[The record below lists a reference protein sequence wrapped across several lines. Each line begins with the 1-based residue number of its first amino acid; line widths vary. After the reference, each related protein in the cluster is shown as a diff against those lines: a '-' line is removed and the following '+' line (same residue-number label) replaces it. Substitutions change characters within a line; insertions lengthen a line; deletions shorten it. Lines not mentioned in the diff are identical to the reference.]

1 MLFYKK
7 IIIIIIIILFSYLL
21 IRLNNKRKQIFNEY
35 QNNSL
40 SLESF
45 ISGIQLSNTYPQTL
59 KLNQYC
65 IKSSLN
71 SAYNVASR
79 NIDCDPE
86 NGGGM
91 LKIVLQ
97 RGVRFLDFEVFSVDE
112 KPIVG
117 YSSSYDPT
125 NTINE
130 ASNHPKKDNFIHLNH
145 IFKFIL
151 SNKPINITDPLFI
164 QLRIKTQKTEL
175 YSIIADY
182 IHHNFDGALYPKGK
196 ITEDTLLS
204 DLKNKIIIVV
214 DTINSNASYS
224 NLDNNHPFKE
234 LVNLET
240 GTGTSLTTIPTNT
253 LIQSS
258 PKRIN
263 INTDGVTITS
273 NEKPPLWLLTYPDLI
288 ATSNPDIK
296 ALMTK
301 QCPNIIQCRFDYD
314 DVNLA
319 LYENIF
325 KNMSFVPLGN
335 AYKSAS
341 KF

>member
-7 IIIIIIIILFSYLL
+7 IMIIIIIILFSYLL
-21 IRLNNKRKQIFNEY
+21 IRLNNKRKQIINEN
-35 QNNSL
+35 QNHSL

-45 ISGIQLSNTYPQTL
+45 MSGIQLSDTFPQTL
-59 KLNQYC
+59 KLSDYC

-71 SAYNVASR
+71 SAYNVTSR

-86 NGGGM
+86 NGGGI
-91 LKIVLQ
+91 LKIILQ

-130 ASNHPKKDNFIHLNH
+130 ASNHPKKDNFIHLNN

-175 YSIIADY
+175 YSIIANY
-182 IHHNFDGALYPKGK
+182 IHDNFDGALYQKGK
-196 ITEDTLLS
+196 ITENTLLS
-204 DLKNKIIIVV
+204 DIKNKIIIVV
-214 DTINSNASYS
+214 DTIHSNASYS
-224 NLDNNHPFKE
+224 NLDNEHPFKK

-240 GTGTSLTTIPTNT
+240 GTSLTTIQTNT

-258 PKRIN
+258 QKRIN

-273 NEKPPLWLLTYPDLI
+273 NEKPPQWVLTYPDLI

-296 ALMTK
+296 TLMTK

-314 DVNLA
+314 DANLA

-325 KNMSFVPLGN
+325 KNMAFVPLGN
-335 AYKSAS
+335 AYKTAS